1 MNISAEH
8 DQRLLAAA
16 MRRME
21 AITRASCF
29 DPVHPE
35 SRPTEKQQEVINEF
49 GRIPVQWIVAGNQS
63 GKSQTCA
70 RLVAWFLTDSHPTWK
85 HPADW
90 GMEPRLVLVAAR
102 TGKQIEES
110 LLPKIRSYLDPGTY
124 KEIRIGNIIQRL
136 EIISGPGEGNR
147 IVFQSLENPH
157 VARERLQSYV
167 AHLAWIDEMPPTDEI
182 IDEILRRLQARSGL
196 LLGSL
201 TPLVENLRIQRRI
214 DASVPPHGRKYQFS
228 MLDNPIYADPVKRN
242 KIIEEL
248 SHLPEAVRNTRL
260 YGNWSPSTY
269 AVYSFDWNTAARPLP
284 DNYQK
289 SWRHVESVDPALKSA
304 LGLGVWAEEPQ
315 SGHWYLVHSEEITG
329 IQEPEALVKA
339 VAARVS
345 QYNIVRRISD
355 PHEVWYI
362 NTAARLGI
370 KYIGVYNKNQRKG
383 ELIKQ
388 AQQLLGSRVF
398 IPPHNSE
405 FIDQM
410 VGCKWSDKEQ
420 DRIINAS
427 SKHLMDQ
434 WHYFCDNIPRH
445 EPTLAMGDWQS
456 QLYVANEKRKEIE
469 SRRSEKARN
478 QQRPPLRNSRSRIR
492 RRGWV

>member
-1 MNISAEH
+1 MLQSSP
-8 DQRLLAAA
+8 DQDARLLAAA

-21 AITRASCF
+21 SITRAECF
-29 DPVHPE
+29 DPIHPE
-35 SRPTEKQQEVINEF
+35 SRPTPKQQEVIDEF

-70 RLVAWFLTDSHPTWK
+70 RLVAWFLTDSHPTWR
-85 HPADW
+85 HPSEW

-124 KEIRIGNIIQRL
+124 KEVRIGNIIQRL
-136 EIISGPGEGNR
+136 EMANGNR

-214 DASVPPHGRKYQFS
+214 DASAAPHGRKYRFS
-228 MLDNPIYADPVKRN
+228 MLDNPIYSDPEKRE
-242 KIIEEL
+242 KILSEL
-248 SHLPEAVRNTRL
+248 SHLPETVRRTRL
-260 YGNWSPSTY
+260 EGDWSPSSY
-269 AVYSFDWNTAARPLP
+269 AVYHFDYSIACRTVPE
-284 DNYQK
+284 NYQT

-304 LGLGVWAEEPQ
+304 LGLGVWAEDPAT
-315 SGHWYLVHSEEITG
+315 GHWYCVHSEEISG
-329 IQEPEALVKA
+329 IHEPEALVRA
-339 VAARVS
+339 VAARTA
-345 QYNIVRRISD
+345 QYNIIRRVSD

-362 NTAARLGI
+362 STAARLGI
-370 KYIGVYNKNQRKG
+370 RYVGVVRKNERKG

-388 AQQLLGSRVF
+388 SQHLLGTRVF
-398 IPPHNSE
+398 IPPHNTE
-405 FIDQM
+405 FIDQII
-410 VGCKWSDKEQ
+410 GCKWADSEQ
-420 DRIINAS
+420 DRIVNAS
-427 SKHLMDQ
+427 SKHMCDQ
-434 WHYFCDNIPRH
+434 WHYFCDNIPRW
-445 EPTLAMGDWQS
+445 EPLQKLGGWQQ
-456 QLYVANEKRKEIE
+456 QLYQANEKRKEFE
-469 SRRSEKARN
+469 HRKAEVAKRRRTPR
-478 QQRPPLRNSRSRIR
+478 QPLRASRIR
-492 RRGWV
+492 RKGWI

>member
-1 MNISAEH
+1 MILSPNDNEA
-8 DQRLLAAA
+8 RLLAAA

-21 AITRASCF
+21 AITRAECF
-29 DPVHPE
+29 DPIRPD
-35 SRPTEKQQEVINEF
+35 SRPTAAQQEVINEF
-49 GRIPVQWIVAGNQS
+49 GFIPVQWIVAGNQS
-63 GKSQTCA
+63 GKSQVCA

-85 HPADW
+85 HPVAW

-136 EIISGPGEGNR
+136 EMDNGNR

-201 TPLVENLRIQRRI
+201 TPLVENQRIQRRI
-214 DASVPPHGRKYQFS
+214 DASIAPHGRKYQFS
-228 MLDNPIYADPVKRN
+228 MLDNPIYADPAKRA
-242 KIIEEL
+242 KIVDEL

-260 YGNWSPSTY
+260 YGNWSPSTH
-269 AVYSFDWNTAARPLP
+269 AVYHFDYMTACRTLP
-284 DNYQK
+284 DGYQK

-304 LGLGVWAEEPQ
+304 LGLGVWAEDPAN
-315 SGHWYLVHSEEITG
+315 GYWYLVHSEEITG
-329 IQEPEALVKA
+329 IQEPEALVKC

-345 QYNIVRRISD
+345 QYNVIRRVSD

-362 NTAARLGI
+362 STAARLGI
-370 KYIGVYNKNQRKG
+370 RYIGVYKKNERKG

-388 AQQLLGSRVF
+388 AQTKLGTQVF
-398 IPPHNSE
+398 IPPHNTE

-410 VGCKWSDKEQ
+410 VGCKWADSEQ

-427 SKHLMDQ
+427 SKHMMDQ
-434 WHYFCDNIPRH
+434 WHYFCDNIPKW
-445 EPTLAMGDWQS
+445 EPTLQLGGWQ
-456 QLYVANEKRKEIE
+456 QHLYVANERRKELE
-469 SRRSEKARN
+469 HKKVEQAKQRNRSPIRN
-478 QQRPPLRNSRSRIR
+478 KPTRIR
-492 RRGWV
+492 RSRWI